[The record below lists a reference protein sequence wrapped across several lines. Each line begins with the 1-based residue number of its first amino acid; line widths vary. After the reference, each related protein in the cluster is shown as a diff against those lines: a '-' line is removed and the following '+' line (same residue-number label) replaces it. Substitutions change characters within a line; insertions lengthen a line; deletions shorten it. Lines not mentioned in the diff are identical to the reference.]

1 MLRSFQIR
9 LALFVEESRIM
20 HRRPKLFV
28 CAIGCMTLLLACSS
42 LTTKQSTPDSK
53 SAGNQTVFGKWAT
66 LLTTDKFSDVLFAE
80 FDAAGRYA
88 LTCAW
93 MLPLTPQKPGSQPI
107 AGGTEVGR
115 YKIEGN
121 ALYLTPA
128 SGEDIHKCTI
138 TRVEDLLILDFGGN
152 NRFTFMSM
160 TNFVMLAPI

>member
-1 MLRSFQIR
+1 MLSGLAALTVRSPIMR
-9 LALFVEESRIM
+9 RHLTLAFCI
-20 HRRPKLFV
+20 FV
-28 CAIGCMTLLLACSS
+28 CMASLLACST
-42 LTTKQSTPDSK
+42 LTKKQSAPVAK
-53 SAGNQTVFGKWAT
+53 SAANQTIIGKWAT

-121 ALYLTPA
+121 ALYFTPA

-138 TRVEDLLILDFGGN
+138 TRAEDLLILDFGGN